1 MTSKAIPTDYVKAQL
16 QSKRYHVKVKPSSK
30 IYQRAK
36 QKLADPSNM
45 EEGERVTR
53 TYHTENGHYS

>member
-1 MTSKAIPTDYVKAQL
+1 MTSKNIPTDYVKAQL

-30 IYQRAK
+30 IYKRAQ
-36 QKLADPSNM
+36 QKLADPSNF

-53 TYHTENGHYS
+53 TYHTENGH